1 MEDIILLGWWITS
14 RVQPNKA
21 RISMCIDRLMSH
33 GRFQVHHVL
42 SDWFIMGGSS
52 IEKYLGVKFYPAGR
66 FWQRWRTCKHALI
79 CKSFTVV
86 NLHTVR
92 LYFVIIAESL
102 GLCLIVVRI
111 LTQVLALCNETQ
123 QGMVIMVYSE
133 IRTCL
138 ELCFQAITS

>member
-1 MEDIILLGWWITS
+1 MGDKIMMGWWKTS
-14 RVQPNKA
+14 RVQPNKTS
-21 RISMCIDRLMSH
+21 ISMCIDRLMNH
-33 GRFQVHHVL
+33 GRFQVHVL

-52 IEKYLGVKFYPAGR
+52 IEKYLVVKFFSAGR

-92 LYFVIIAESL
+92 LYFVIMAESL